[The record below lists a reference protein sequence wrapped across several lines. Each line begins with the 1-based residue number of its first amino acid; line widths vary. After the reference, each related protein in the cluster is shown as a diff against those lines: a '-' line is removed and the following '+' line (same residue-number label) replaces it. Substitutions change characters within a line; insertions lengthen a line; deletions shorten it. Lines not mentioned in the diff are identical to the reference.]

1 MTPRN
6 SLKFITIVTLASLAR
21 FSSAISIRNTQRI
34 SWTPCGNATLP
45 RECGRFEVPLDYADN
60 AAGTGSLAVARLNA
74 TVSPRLGTIFINP
87 GGPGESGVDWVLS
100 DDMFLILNGTG
111 GQYDIVSWD
120 PRGVGSTVPRVDCF
134 ESRAEEKKFWN
145 GSIRGSDSLE
155 VRTDLRNTTAR
166 DEFYSHLD
174 EVDEILIK
182 FGKQCN
188 SQSKDMLKYVGTAA
202 TVRDMVALH
211 DYLEGTR
218 LINYWGVSYG
228 TILGSY
234 FVNMFPERVGRI
246 IIDGV
251 VNPWDWAVHQPLQI
265 VYGSINSSDAN
276 FNAFASHCAAAG
288 PSKCAISQQN
298 STTESIRNWVFDLIS
313 VSDHIIDRTL
323 ELYLRAVQL
332 AYDHTVATGG
342 TVITSG
348 QLRAFLWGS
357 LYHPRQ
363 WPDLAQS
370 LAQISAALSNPTSSS
385 GTHQVRDF
393 SRQVHPVPL
402 VGRDNNASTS
412 DPAKVYAYQAITC
425 ADAVDAGNSTTKQGF
440 DAIVDITNNYTRMF
454 GPFIWFSGEMYCHHW
469 PVRAVERFTG
479 PFNHTLQNKIMVI
492 GNLYDPI
499 TPFASAKAVAE
510 GLGDSAVLLKHNG
523 YGHTSLFMH
532 SSCTVAATSN
542 YFTAGELPP
551 AGTVCETDEKLFP

>member
-182 FGKQCN
+182 LESN
-188 SQSKDMLKYVGTAA
+188 ATLKIWDHTWE
-202 TVRDMVALH
+202 LF
-211 DYLEGTR
+211 L
-218 LINYWGVSYG
+218 
-228 TILGSY
+228 
-234 FVNMFPERVGRI
+234 FPERVGRI

-348 QLRAFLWGS
+348 QLRGPS
-357 LYHPRQ
+357 
-363 WPDLAQS
+363 
-370 LAQISAALSNPTSSS
+370 
-385 GTHQVRDF
+385 
-393 SRQVHPVPL
+393 VPL

>member
-21 FSSAISIRNTQRI
+21 FSSAISICNTQRI

-202 TVRDMVALH
+202 TVRDMV
-211 DYLEGTR
+211 
-218 LINYWGVSYG
+218 
-228 TILGSY
+228 
-234 FVNMFPERVGRI
+234 
-246 IIDGV
+246 
-251 VNPWDWAVHQPLQI
+251 I

-440 DAIVDITNNYTRMF
+440 DAIVDITNNYTR
-454 GPFIWFSGEMYCHHW
+454 IRGEMYCHHW

-523 YGHTSLFMH
+523 YGVRACIAQLINSSLTH
-532 SSCTVAATSN
+532 A
-542 YFTAGELPP
+542 
-551 AGTVCETDEKLFP
+551 